1 MMEELDSDTRWL
13 VVDGSSISIWKDNW
27 ILDGAR
33 ADIFPH
39 GDRIAQN
46 LSVKVPDLIYNGE
59 WVIPNQMLSFFG
71 TSDFPVIMSS
81 EGKRFWRGSLFLE
94 NFQLLLLT
102 KELERSN
109 YSNSLGFKSG
119 NLVHIQLLQV
129 MSGR

>member
-81 EGKRFWRGSLFLE
+81 EDKRIRRGSL
-94 NFQLLLLT
+94 
-102 KELERSN
+102 
-109 YSNSLGFKSG
+109 SG
-119 NLVHIQLLQV
+119 EFSVAAAYQRIREKYPVIPWALKVW
-129 MSGR
+129 